1 MAFALSTQGGLRRWT
16 FTVPVWALLAA
27 TPLLPLAFVALV
39 VIHSA
44 DENIPLTRNELVEVN
59 GQTLWRG
66 AFSNPTDSEYRELA
80 ATIRFLDAANQ
91 PVGEARTEAAVL
103 LPGRRMELEAPLPEG
118 AVRMQMYSLQWRTGE
133 LNTGRLFGP
142 FRPWEFG
149 YLQWD
154 GDVQA
159 VGS

>member
-1 MAFALSTQGGLRRWT
+1 MAFALDTQGGLRRWT
-16 FTVPVWALLAA
+16 LTVPVWALLAA

-44 DENIPLTRNELVEVN
+44 DENIPLTRNELAEVN

-80 ATIRFLDAANQ
+80 AIIRFLDAADQ
-91 PVGEARTEAAVL
+91 PVGEARAEAAVL
-103 LPGRRMELEAPLPEG
+103 APGTRMELEAALPAG

-133 LNTGRLFGP
+133 RNTGRLFGP

-149 YLQWD
+149 YLQWA
-154 GDVQA
+154 GEAQA
-159 VGS
+159 KG